1 MSVARICRKIGWFR
15 MHQPTGRRRREF
27 ERLAKRHQRDLFNAA
42 RRLTRTLSDAE
53 DLSQE
58 ALVKAYLSFDQF
70 ELGTNFRAWLLKIV
84 TTTHISRCR
93 QQSRQPQ
100 TTAWDEGEDAIPR
113 EWHKSDSLPPETIVI
128 EQELDEPVQQA
139 LAQIPEEFR
148 STVIL
153 CDMFDLSYREI
164 AQVLNIP
171 LGTVRSRISRGRQ
184 ALAEHLRD
192 YARQRGYL

>member
-1 MSVARICRKIGWFR
+1 

-27 ERLAKRHQRDLFNAA
+27 ERLARRHQRNLFNAA

-58 ALVKAYLSFDQF
+58 ALVKAYVSFDQF

-100 TTAWDEGEDAIPR
+100 TMAWDDGEDGPPKQ
-113 EWHKSDSLPPETIVI
+113 WHKSNDMPPEAILV
-128 EQELDEPVQQA
+128 EHKLDEPVQQA
-139 LAQIPEEFR
+139 LAQVPEEFR
-148 STVIL
+148 AAVLL
-153 CDMFDLSYREI
+153 CDMFDLSYKDI
-164 AQVLNIP
+164 AQALDVP
-171 LGTVRSRISRGRQ
+171 LGTVRSRICRGRR
-184 ALAEHLRD
+184 ALAEHLRE
-192 YARQRGYL
+192 YAQQHGYL

>member
-1 MSVARICRKIGWFR
+1 

-27 ERLAKRHQRDLFNAA
+27 ERLARRHQRDLFNAA
-42 RRLTRTLSDAE
+42 RRLTHTLSDAE

-58 ALVKAYLSFDQF
+58 ALIKAYISFDQF

-93 QQSRQPQ
+93 QRSRQPQ
-100 TTAWDEGEDAIPR
+100 TMAWDDGEDEPPR
-113 EWHKSDSLPPETIVI
+113 EWHKSDESPPEAIVVEHEI
-128 EQELDEPVQQA
+128 DEPIQQA
-139 LAQIPEEFR
+139 LARVPEEFR
-148 STVIL
+148 SAVIL
-153 CDMFDLSYREI
+153 CDMFDLSYKEI

-171 LGTVRSRISRGRQ
+171 LGTVRSRICRGRR

-192 YARQRGYL
+192 YAQQRGYL

>member
-1 MSVARICRKIGWFR
+1 

-27 ERLAKRHQRDLFNAA
+27 ELRARRHQRDLFNAA

-58 ALVKAYLSFDQF
+58 ALVKAYVSFDQF

-100 TTAWDEGEDAIPR
+100 TMTWDDGEGDRPQ
-113 EWHKSDSLPPETIVI
+113 EWHKSNDMPPEAIVV
-128 EQELDEPVQQA
+128 EQELDEPVQRA
-139 LAQIPEEFR
+139 LAQVPEEFR
-148 STVIL
+148 SAVML
-153 CDMFDLSYREI
+153 CDMFDLSYKEI
-164 AQVLNIP
+164 AQALDVP
-171 LGTVRSRISRGRQ
+171 LGTVRSRICRGRRL
-184 ALAEHLRD
+184 LAKQLRE
-192 YARQRGYL
+192 YAQVRGYL

>member
-1 MSVARICRKIGWFR
+1 

-27 ERLAKRHQRDLFNAA
+27 ERLARRHQRDLFNAA

-58 ALVKAYLSFDQF
+58 ALIKAYVSFDQF

-84 TTTHISRCR
+84 TTTHISHCR

-100 TTAWDEGEDAIPR
+100 TMAWDDGEGATPR
-113 EWHKSDSLPPETIVI
+113 KWHQSNDLPPEAIIV

-148 STVIL
+148 STVVL

-164 AQVLNIP
+164 AQALDIP
-171 LGTVRSRISRGRQ
+171 LGTVRSRISRARQ
-184 ALAEHLRD
+184 ALAEHLRE

>member
-1 MSVARICRKIGWFR
+1 

-27 ERLAKRHQRDLFNAA
+27 ERLARRHQRDLFNAA

-58 ALVKAYLSFDQF
+58 ALIKAYVSFDQF

-84 TTTHISRCR
+84 TTTHISHCR

-100 TTAWDEGEDAIPR
+100 TMAWDDGEGATPR
-113 EWHKSDSLPPETIVI
+113 KWHQSNDLPPEAIVI

-153 CDMFDLSYREI
+153 CEFRSTVILCDMFDLSYREI
-164 AQVLNIP
+164 AQALGIP

>member
-1 MSVARICRKIGWFR
+1 

-27 ERLAKRHQRDLFNAA
+27 EALARRHQRDLFNAA

-58 ALVKAYLSFDQF
+58 ALVKAYVSFDQF

-100 TTAWDEGEDAIPR
+100 TMTWDDGEDGPPR
-113 EWHKSDSLPPETIVI
+113 QWHKSNDMPPEAIVV

-139 LAQIPEEFR
+139 LAQVPEEFR
-148 STVIL
+148 AAVLL
-153 CDMFDLSYREI
+153 CDMFDLSYKDI
-164 AQVLNIP
+164 AQALDVP
-171 LGTVRSRISRGRQ
+171 LGTVRSRICRGRR
-184 ALAEHLRD
+184 ALAEHLRE
-192 YARQRGYL
+192 YAQQHGYL